1 MCGIAGIWRF
11 NNKSD
16 PKDKVRVKEALEAM
30 HLRGPDN
37 ASISHKDH
45 CTLGHVRLSIIDTS
59 PDANQP
65 FTIDGDELVFN
76 GEIFNYKELRKDFN
90 HHYNF
95 RTNSDTEVLCKKLA
109 TEDTNSALNSLNGF
123 FSFAFLKKEN
133 ATLHVARDRYGIKP
147 LYYFSDEEKFCFA
160 SELKGLLKLG
170 VIREINKNALNIYLH
185 LNYIPAPLT
194 IFNDVYK
201 LEPGNYIRVDKRGIK
216 QEKYYTIEGSCHF
229 NNHNLDYEKAKAEFR
244 LLLNQSVEKRM
255 ISDVPLGCFLSGGID
270 SSVITGIAA
279 GLTNN
284 LRTFSIGFKDEPYFD
299 ETEFAELVAKK
310 HKTNHTTFK
319 LSNQHLYENLYD
331 LLDYLDEPFADSSAL
346 NLYILS
352 KETKKTAT
360 VALSGDGADE
370 LLAGYNK
377 HRAEW
382 LYRKYKY
389 ASPFLK
395 SIQPFSSLLPQS
407 RNNAITNKIRQ
418 GNKFIEASALNY
430 NDRYWRLAGYTN
442 SNTNALLNKE
452 YESTKPDTEI
462 WLKNLNN
469 DFNSFLITDQKL
481 VLEGDMLVKA
491 DRMSMANSLEIR
503 VPFLD
508 YHLVN
513 YTNSLPSLFKIDANR
528 RKKILVDSCKDLLPE
543 TLLKRKKQGF
553 EVPLLKWFR
562 NELKPLITQNLL
574 NEQFIIEQ
582 GIFNYIEVK
591 ELVNRL
597 FSKSPG
603 DAVARIWG
611 LIVFQHWYKKYYL
624 ND

>member
-11 NNKSD
+11 NNKAET
-16 PKDKVRVKEALEAM
+16 KDKIRVEEALKM
-30 HLRGPDN
+30 MRLRGPDN
-37 ASISHKDH
+37 SAISHH
-45 CTLGHVRLSIIDTS
+45 NNYTLGHVRLSIIDTS
-59 PDANQP
+59 DNANQP
-65 FTIDGDELVFN
+65 FKIDENELVFN
-76 GEIFNYKELRKDFN
+76 GEIFNYKELSKEFEHN
-90 HHYNF
+90 YKYL
-95 RTNSDTEVLCKKLA
+95 TNSDTEVLCKKLA
-109 TEDTNSALNSLNGF
+109 TQNITKVLNSLNGF
-123 FSFAFLKKEN
+123 FSFAFFNKEN
-133 ATLHVARDRYGIKP
+133 YTLTVARDRYGIKP
-147 LYYFSDEEKFCFA
+147 LYYYLDEEKFCFA

-170 VIREINKNALNIYLH
+170 IKKEINKKALNIYLH

-194 IFNDVYK
+194 IFNEVYK
-201 LEPGNYIRVDKRGIK
+201 LEPANYIEINTKGIGIK
-216 QEKYYTIEGSCHF
+216 KYYNIEEKGNLSNL
-229 NNHNLDYEKAKAEFR
+229 NNDYEKAKKEFR
-244 LLLNQSVEKRM
+244 SLLNDSVAKRM

-279 GLTNN
+279 GFNKN
-284 LRTFSIGFKDEPYFD
+284 LSTFSIGFKDEPFFD

-319 LSNQHLYENLYD
+319 ISNHDLYQHLFEV
-331 LLDYLDEPFADSSAL
+331 LDYFDEPFADSSAL

-352 KETKKTAT
+352 KETKKNVT

-389 ASPFLK
+389 AGPFLK
-395 SIQPFSSLLPQS
+395 TIIPLSSILPQS
-407 RNNAITNKIRQ
+407 RNNSITNKIRQ
-418 GNKFIEASALNY
+418 GNKFIEASTLNFKE
-430 NDRYWRLAGYTN
+430 RYWRLAGFTGWN
-442 SNTNALLNKE
+442 SKSLLNNE
-452 YESTKPDTEI
+452 HQSSQSYTEK
-462 WLKNLNN
+462 WLNDLDK

-508 YHLVN
+508 YRLVD
-513 YTNSLPSLFKIDANR
+513 YTNSLPANYKIDANR
-528 RKKILVDSCKDLLPE
+528 RKKILLDSCRDLLPE
-543 TLLKRKKQGF
+543 ALLNRKKQGF

-562 NELKPLITQNLL
+562 NELKSLIIDDLL
-574 NEQFIIEQ
+574 SESYINEQ
-582 GIFNYIEVK
+582 GVFNYSEVK
-591 ELVNRL
+591 ELLNQL

-611 LIVFQHWYKKYYL
+611 LIVFQYWYKKYFI